1 MAERDLIDEVG
12 LEELFGERDLMGELE
27 SLVEEAK
34 ILNGA
39 SASVKAYQDEF
50 GSTGV
55 SSAFEQLEID
65 GKIKALHPLGTT
77 KETITSRNTYY
88 VSLTR
93 R

>member
-1 MAERDLIDEVG
+1 MG
-12 LEELFGERDLMGELE
+12 LVELFCERDLMGELE

-39 SASVKAYQDEF
+39 SASVRAYQDEF
-50 GSTGV
+50 GHTGV

>member
-1 MAERDLIDEVG
+1 MVERDLIEEVG
-12 LEELFGERDLMGELE
+12 LKELFGERDLIGELE

-34 ILNGA
+34 ILNDA

-50 GSTGV
+50 SHAEV
-55 SSAFEQLEID
+55 SHAFEQLVID
-65 GKIKALHPLGTT
+65 GKIRALYPLGTT
-77 KETITSRNTYY
+77 KETITLGNTYY